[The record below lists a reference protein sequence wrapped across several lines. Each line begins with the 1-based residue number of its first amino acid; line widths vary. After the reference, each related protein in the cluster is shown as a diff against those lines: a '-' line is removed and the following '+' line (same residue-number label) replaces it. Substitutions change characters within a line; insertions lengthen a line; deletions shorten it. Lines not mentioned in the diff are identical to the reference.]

1 MQFILRKTHMT
12 KHVSLF
18 IAILVGVLF
27 VGGAAAFMVFQRDVE
42 RERAEDT
49 TNTQRSSTRSTNSR
63 TNSTANVS
71 QETDDEVQWEFSG
84 TEWRA
89 FGTPPSCPDPLV
101 FDSPVDVSRVTSIL
115 YPGQER
121 GGNYKPHGGFRFD
134 TIEDNM
140 MEVSAPMDSVVVN
153 GARYLVD
160 GEVQYTFDFIAPC
173 GVMFRLGHLFTLSP
187 KFMAIAETFPAA
199 RENDSRTTEVN
210 PPVSVK
216 AGESIATAIG
226 VKKDTNTF
234 VDFGVYDLRE
244 KNEASRDAAWTAL
257 HADDRILAPYAI
269 CWFENLPAGDA
280 VRIKSLPP
288 ADPTSGRTSDYCD

>member
-1 MQFILRKTHMT
+1 MT
-12 KHVSLF
+12 KHTYFL
-18 IAILVGVLF
+18 I
-27 VGGAAAFMVFQRDVE
+27 AAFFGVVIIGGVIAFTFFQKDADMKR
-42 RERAEDT
+42 T
-49 TNTQRSSTRSTNSR
+49 KSTNTPTTQPSTNSV
-63 TNSTANVS
+63 TNSQTNSAVNS
-71 QETDDEVQWEFSG
+71 LQETGIDEDVQWEFTG

-89 FGTPPSCPDPLV
+89 LGTPPACPDPLV
-101 FDSPVDVSRVTSIL
+101 FNSPVDVSRVTSIL

-134 TIEDNM
+134 TVEDNQAD
-140 MEVSAPMDSVVVN
+140 VVVPMDAVVVD
-153 GARYLVD
+153 GARYLVE

-173 GVMFRLGHLFTLSP
+173 GVMFRLGHLLTLSP
-187 KFMAIAETFPAA
+187 KFQAIAETFPAA

-244 KNEASRDAAWTAL
+244 QNKASRDAAWAAL
-257 HADDRILAPYAI
+257 HADDRILAPYAM
-269 CWFENLPAGDA
+269 CWFENLPAEDA
-280 VRIKSLPP
+280 VRVKNLPP
-288 ADPTSGRTSDYCD
+288 ADPTSGRTSDYCG